1 MLQSLNFGFRM
12 KFFYAVDYVKVEGIS
27 SDIPCCTISFTF
39 RHVRKLRV
47 FIPKLVLR

>member
-1 MLQSLNFGFRM
+1 MLQSLNFGFRI

-27 SDIPCCTISFTF
+27 SDIPCYTVSIIF

-47 FIPKLVLR
+47 VPKLVPR

>member
-1 MLQSLNFGFRM
+1 MLQSLNLG
-12 KFFYAVDYVKVEGIS
+12 FFYTVDYVKVEGIS

-47 FIPKLVLR
+47 IILKLVLR